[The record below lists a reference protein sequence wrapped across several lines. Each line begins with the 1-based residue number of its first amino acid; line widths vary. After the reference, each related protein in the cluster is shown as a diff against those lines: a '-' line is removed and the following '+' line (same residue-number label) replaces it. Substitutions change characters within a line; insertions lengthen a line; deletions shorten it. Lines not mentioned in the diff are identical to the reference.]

1 MIRNFVCHIK
11 WISCHHGMACPRV
24 MHGGDR
30 LQIWKVAADII
41 NKQLQIDG
49 HQLGGFAA
57 PHHKRKTNML

>member
-1 MIRNFVCHIK
+1 
-11 WISCHHGMACPRV
+11 